1 MTNSNIL
8 EKMINMTPDIPENER
23 EERIVLLHEYRLEQL
38 EKNNA
43 KRFNQILKE
52 LQDSKQLMKDA
63 QKDLIEHSIRIE
75 ELEKKQSNFDSY
87 IKSITVIVIAEII
100 IELLKFIHQQ

>member
-1 MTNSNIL
+1 MPSDL
-8 EKMINMTPDIPENER
+8 QDSEK
-23 EERIVLLHEYRLEQL
+23 EERVILLHEYRLEQL

-43 KRFNQILKE
+43 KRFNQILEE
-52 LQDSKQLMKDA
+52 LRDSKQLMKDA

-87 IKSITVIVIAEII
+87 IKSITVVVLAEII
-100 IELLKFIHQQ
+100 IELLKFIHPH

>member
-1 MTNSNIL
+1 MMNNNTIQQL
-8 EKMINMTPDIPENER
+8 IQMPPDIQDSER
-23 EERIVLLHEYRLEQL
+23 EERVILLHEYRLEQL

-43 KRFNQILKE
+43 QRFDQILKE

-75 ELEKKQSNFDSY
+75 ELEKKQANFDSY

-100 IELLKFIHQQ
+100 IEVLKFIRP